1 MTVYLMRKE
10 MKILII
16 RRENIGDLIL
26 TTPLISMLAKNH
38 HVDVLVNS
46 YNKQVLEGNPGV
58 SKVHHYTKLHH
69 EGSYTQKIKAILRR
83 VVTTLAIR
91 KEGYDV
97 AIVAGNW
104 NKRPLRWATL
114 SRSKRIIAIGSDSPD
129 SVTDKIPYMRDGMH
143 MVEQMAE
150 LARPL
155 NCHAKPGKLALW
167 VTKSEKELA
176 AHKIKNTYNMP
187 LYGLQISARK
197 EKQRWPVENYIEIAH
212 RLARDEP
219 CKIILFWSPGSEDNL
234 CHPGD
239 DQKAQYIINAC
250 KDIIMV
256 PFDTVNIRELM
267 AGMSLCH
274 QIITSDGGALHIA
287 AGVGKPVV
295 ALFGNSDP
303 QVWGPWKVP
312 CRIIAAADEEV
323 SHIST
328 DEVYNN
334 FVALR
339 DEVLTENTKK

>member
-1 MTVYLMRKE
+1 

-38 HVDVLVNS
+38 HVDMLVNS

-69 EGSYTQKIKAILRR
+69 ENSYTKKIKAILRR
-83 VVTTLAIR
+83 ITTTLTIWR
-91 KEGYDV
+91 EGYDV

-104 NKRPLRWATL
+104 NKRPLQWARL
-114 SRSKRIIAIGSDSPD
+114 SRAKRIIAIGSDAPD
-129 SVTDKIPYMRDGMH
+129 SVTDKIPYMKDGMH
-143 MVEQMAE
+143 MVEQMAQ

-155 NCHAKPGKLALW
+155 NCHTKPGKLDLW
-167 VTKSEKELA
+167 LTKSEIEFA
-176 AHKIKNTYNMP
+176 AHKIKNTYNFP
-187 LYGLQISARK
+187 LYGLQISSRK
-197 EKQRWPVENYIEIAH
+197 EKQRWSVENYIEIAH

-219 CKIILFWSPGSEDNL
+219 CKIILFWSPGSADNQR
-234 CHPGD
+234 HPGD
-239 DQKAQYIINAC
+239 DEKAKYIINAC

-256 PFDTVNIRELM
+256 PFNTVNLRELM
-267 AGMSLCH
+267 AGMSLCN

-303 QVWGPWKVP
+303 LVWGPWKVP
-312 CRIIAAADEEV
+312 YRIITSADEDV
-323 SHIST
+323 AHIST
-328 DEVYNN
+328 DEVYDN
-334 FVALR
+334 FMALR
-339 DEVLTENTKK
+339 NEVLIKNT